1 MNYELRMSAFK
12 VISRS
17 TTAFLLVMILFA
29 PGRLSATS
37 LDFYEKKI
45 YKAYIADDMGLWK
58 TTMEK
63 MEQDDQKDNSD
74 KFLLH
79 LAITQYGYTGYLLG
93 NNKKD
98 QARKL
103 MDKTLV
109 NAEKLKTTSYKAE
122 AYALLAGLNGYEI
135 GLAKYKAP
143 FLGKKSEKYTDK
155 SLEISE
161 VNPMGWTEKG
171 NIYYHMPGFFGGS
184 YDKAIQYYSNAI
196 KNFDKTDYL
205 PKWLKLNAMVW
216 LGKAYEAKEEFHKA
230 SETYKK
236 ALRIEPNFSWV
247 KNTLYPE
254 LLEKM

>member
-1 MNYELRMSAFK
+1 MPAFK
-12 VISRS
+12 VISLS
-17 TTAFLLVMILFA
+17 TAVFFLVMMLFTT
-29 PGRLSATS
+29 GKLSASS
-37 LDFYEKKI
+37 LDFYKKQI
-45 YKAYIADDMGLWK
+45 YEAYIADDMSLWK

-63 MEQDDQKDNSD
+63 MEKDAQKNNSD

-79 LAITQYGYTGYLLG
+79 LTITQYGYTGYLIG
-93 NNKKD
+93 TDKKD

-109 NAEKLKTTSYKAE
+109 NAEKLKETQYKAE
-122 AYALLAGLNGYEI
+122 AYALLAGVNGYEI

-143 FLGKKSEKYTDK
+143 FLGKKSEKYTNK
-155 SLEISE
+155 SLEISK
-161 VNPMGWTEKG
+161 VNPMAWTEKG

-196 KNFDKTDYL
+196 ENFDKTDYL

-216 LGKAYEAKEEFHKA
+216 LGKAYEAKEKFHKA